1 MDIGSR
7 IKEIRSKKNIMQ
19 IQLAEMI
26 GTTQSAVAAIESGR
40 RTPKIETL
48 QRIAAALNVP
58 LLSLLPPDLIEGSF
72 HPSTEEEKQI
82 CELIS
87 HLNPEGQRK
96 VKEYAFDLL
105 KTGQY
110 SNTKPKYIDITFN
123 LYSKEKKS

>member
-72 HPSTEEEKQI
+72 HPATEEEKQI
-82 CELIS
+82 CILIS
-87 HLNPEGQRK
+87 DLNKEGQRK
-96 VKEYAFDLL
+96 VKEYAEDL
-105 KTGQY
+105 
-110 SNTKPKYIDITFN
+110 SNNPRYRT
-123 LYSKEKKS
+123 SK